1 MVRKRIPLVTRPDQA
16 YAFSLPQRNAPPLGQ
31 GADSEEPTIFAEAS
45 AAAQLGTRTTPEDGP
60 RRDDGAASIQID
72 VRVNALRRQEPGL
85 LACGIAPRQ
94 VIRAALRRA
103 VKRWAITALYAPP
116 TSERRAGEASWTVR
130 TSVAVPAAVFDRL
143 LAEHDP
149 LGVDSRWSLVRG
161 QLEPLVW
168 AEIDALLAA
177 FREEADGTA

>member
-16 YAFSLPQRNAPPLGQ
+16 YAFSLPQQSAPQLGQ
-31 GADSEEPTIFAEAS
+31 VADTGETADVAGAS
-45 AAAQLGTRTTPEDGP
+45 AVAQARARTPLQDGP
-60 RRDDGAASIQID
+60 RRNDGAVSIQID

-103 VKRWAITALYAPP
+103 VKRWVITALFAPP

-143 LAEHDP
+143 LAEQDP